1 MAESDPAN
9 LRVRMELSAIEK
21 GIKLVKE
28 LGFPIAIALFLLY
41 DRLSVM
47 KQFEATMMEVKILLQ
62 EVRMEL
68 KDKRQ

>member
-21 GIKLVKE
+21 TIKLVKE
-28 LGFPIAIALFLLY
+28 LGFPIAIAIFLLY

-47 KQFEATMMEVKILLQ
+47 KQFESTMFEVKILLQ
-62 EVRMEL
+62 DVRTEL
-68 KDKRQ
+68 KDRRQ